1 MGESGQLA
9 EAALAGGKWAW
20 AWSAS
25 STALFEPMVRALA
38 RDPAKI
44 DEIGSIIE
52 ELAKTADGRSILPD
66 GWQEVW
72 EPIRAAREGIQ
83 S

>member
-1 MGESGQLA
+1 
-9 EAALAGGKWAW
+9 
-20 AWSAS
+20 
-25 STALFEPMVRALA
+25 MVRALA

-72 EPIRAAREGIQ
+72 EPIRAAREGIR